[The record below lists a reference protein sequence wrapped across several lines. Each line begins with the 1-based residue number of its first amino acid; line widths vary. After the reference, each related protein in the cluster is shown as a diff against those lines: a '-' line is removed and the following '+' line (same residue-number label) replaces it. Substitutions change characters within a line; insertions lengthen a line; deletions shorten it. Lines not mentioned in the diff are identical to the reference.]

1 MGDSVI
7 RIGRVLSDNYRIE
20 RVIGRGGMA
29 TVFEASHLRLP
40 IRVALKVITAPLD
53 DAQEFLIRFRREAET
68 LARLE
73 HPHVVSVYDWN
84 VTDDGLPYL
93 VMELLCGE
101 DLTQRLRKTPR
112 LPKRLALHIFS
123 QIAQALQAAHRHSIV
138 HRDIKPS
145 NIFLCTKG
153 PLPDFVKVLDFGIA
167 KQMLDA
173 VTRMT
178 RDHTLLG
185 TPAYMAPEQA
195 RGDNQKVDERTD
207 QFALALLLYEMLA
220 GHAAFGRKG
229 EHPAST
235 MYRVLYEQPLPL
247 ADHSLYEVILRA
259 LQKDPSARFPCLS
272 DFVDAVLGEV
282 RPTSRQ
288 PIVST
293 SQRSPI
299 PRFRLRAWSGAIL
312 LLGSTFLHGDPSA
325 PPFIG
330 FQSVLGSD
338 TPLWAAQ
345 TPHPQPPEHRWIPIA
360 PPQVVSGA
368 SALKRRAVEKSAR
381 AERNA
386 PKARVASRVESV
398 SSVHPMGQI
407 QFEMVEGFPP
417 GSSGEAHILSCLRK
431 TPGLKLYPHR
441 NQRIRMAG
449 DSGLRVTSKMAA
461 GPRESLDA
469 CLSEMP
475 ADTVM
480 VPSLVEVKV
489 K

>member
-1 MGDSVI
+1 
-7 RIGRVLSDNYRIE
+7 
-20 RVIGRGGMA
+20 
-29 TVFEASHLRLP
+29 
-40 IRVALKVITAPLD
+40 
-53 DAQEFLIRFRREAET
+53 
-68 LARLE
+68 
-73 HPHVVSVYDWN
+73 
-84 VTDDGLPYL
+84 
-93 VMELLCGE
+93 
-101 DLTQRLRKTPR
+101 
-112 LPKRLALHIFS
+112 
-123 QIAQALQAAHRHSIV
+123 
-138 HRDIKPS
+138 
-145 NIFLCTKG
+145 
-153 PLPDFVKVLDFGIA
+153 
-167 KQMLDA
+167 
-173 VTRMT
+173 
-178 RDHTLLG
+178 
-185 TPAYMAPEQA
+185 MAPEQA

-247 ADHSLYEVILRA
+247 ADHALYEVILRA

-293 SQRSPI
+293 SQRAPI
-299 PRFRLRAWSGAIL
+299 PRFRLMAWSGAIL
-312 LLGSTFLHGDPSA
+312 LLGSTFLNGEAAVS
-325 PPFIG
+325 PFIG
-330 FQSVLGSD
+330 LQSVLGSD

-345 TPHPQPPEHRWIPIA
+345 TPQPQPPEHRWIPIA
-360 PPQVVSGA
+360 SPQVVSGA
-368 SALKRRAVEKSAR
+368 SALKRRAVEKSDA

-386 PKARVASRVESV
+386 PKARAASRVERGPLV
-398 SSVHPMGQI
+398 RPMGQV
-407 QFEMVEGFPP
+407 QLEMVEGFPP

-431 TPGLKLYPHR
+431 THGLKLYPHR
-441 NQRIRMAG
+441 NQRILMAG

-480 VPSLVEVKV
+480 VPSLIEVKV